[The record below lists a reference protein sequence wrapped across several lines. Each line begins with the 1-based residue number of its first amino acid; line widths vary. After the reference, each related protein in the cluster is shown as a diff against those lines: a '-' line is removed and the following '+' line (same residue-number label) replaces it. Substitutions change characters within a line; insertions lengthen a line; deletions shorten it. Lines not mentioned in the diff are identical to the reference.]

1 MAADWQRWL
10 VCGAMIVA
18 AYVLL
23 GHGLMKNQKL
33 GKRIYRFA
41 E

>member
-10 VCGAMIVA
+10 VCSAIIFG
-18 AYVLL
+18 AYVVL
-23 GHGLMKNQKL
+23 GRGLMHNQKL
-33 GKRIYRFA
+33 GKRIYRYA